1 MEKNFEKEL
10 PEGYTEVLHINAK
23 DKKLGLIF
31 NAIALVVMV
40 AVLAIAFVPVMIR
53 GNMTVESDELFAAYV
68 VFIASMLIYI
78 VLHELVHGVAYK
90 HMTGEKLT
98 FGMSWSCAFCGVPNI
113 YVYRR
118 TALIAC
124 AAPLVLFSVIL
135 IPLTVSLY
143 FASTLFY
150 FISAFVLGLHLGG
163 CCGDLYLIGLLLFKF
178 KNENVLVRDTGPEQF
193 LYVPS
198 DMKL

>member
-1 MEKNFEKEL
+1 MKKNFEKEL
-10 PEGYTEVLHINAK
+10 PEGYSEALHINAK

-31 NAIALVVMV
+31 NAIALAVMV
-40 AVLAIAFVPVMIR
+40 AVLAIAFIPVMIR
-53 GNMTVESDELFAAYV
+53 GNMTVESDELFAAYI
-68 VFIASMLIYI
+68 VFIVSMLLYI
-78 VLHELVHGVAYK
+78 VLHELVHGIAYK

-98 FGMSWSCAFCGVPNI
+98 FGMSWSCAFCGVENI

-124 AAPLVLFSVIL
+124 GAPLVVFSVIL

-143 FASTLFY
+143 FMNTIFY
-150 FISAFVLGLHLGG
+150 FISAFILGLHLGG
-163 CCGDLYLIGLLLFKF
+163 CCGDIYLIGLLLFKF
-178 KNENVLVRDTGPEQF
+178 KNEKVLMRDTGPEQF

-198 DMKL
+198 EDWN